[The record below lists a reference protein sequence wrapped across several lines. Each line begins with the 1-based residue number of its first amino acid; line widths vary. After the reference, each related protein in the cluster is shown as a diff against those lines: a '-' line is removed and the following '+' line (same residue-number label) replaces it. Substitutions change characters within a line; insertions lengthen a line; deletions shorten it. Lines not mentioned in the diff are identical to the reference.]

1 MIFLGL
7 SVLALAAFALLGL
20 RLWRQATALG
30 ADIIE
35 ALDRQSGSTAG
46 RE

>member
-7 SVLALAAFALLGL
+7 SVLALAALALLGV

-30 ADIIE
+30 ADITE
-35 ALDRQSGSTAG
+35 AIDRQSETTGG